1 MSKGADRVAPENVLQ
16 ARVMKPAISFAAIP
30 GRRRT
35 TLELAGEIER
45 RGFAGLYCPSFGDG
59 LGLCEALALVTPRV
73 PFGTSIVN
81 IYTRHAHDYAKTACL
96 IHELAPGRFRFG
108 IGVSHAPVN
117 AHYGVRTG
125 KPIEDVRRFVADLR
139 SGARGND
146 ELPPIVLAAL
156 RKPMARLASE
166 IAEGAVWANAAR
178 SHMATSLSCLK
189 PEQRSG
195 DSFFVGNMI
204 PTCICEDR
212 AAAAA
217 VMRKTLRGY
226 ASLPNYQT
234 YWIEAGYEEEM
245 RAVQRAA
252 AAGDGDGIQRAM
264 SDQWLRD
271 VTLFGSAV
279 EVRDGFEAWLAAG
292 VKTPILVPSSAS
304 GGQMKA
310 IEELF
315 AAFA

>member
-1 MSKGADRVAPENVLQ
+1 
-16 ARVMKPAISFAAIP
+16 MKPAISLAAIP
-30 GRRRT
+30 GRRQA
-35 TLELAGEIER
+35 TLDLAGEIER
-45 RGFAGLYCPSFGDG
+45 RGFAGLYCPSFGDP
-59 LGLCEALALVTPRV
+59 LGLCEALALVTRTI

-81 IYTRHAHDYAKTACL
+81 LYTRHAHDYAKTACL

-117 AHYGVRTG
+117 AHYGVKTG
-125 KPIEDVRRFVADLR
+125 KPVDDVRRFVADLR
-139 SGARGND
+139 VGAKGNG

-166 IAEGAVWANAAR
+166 IADGAVWANAAR
-178 SHMATSLSCLK
+178 SHMTISLSSLK
-189 PEQRSG
+189 PTQRS
-195 DSFFVGNMI
+195 SEAFFVGNMI
-204 PTCICEDR
+204 PTCISDDR

-217 VMRKTLRGY
+217 LMRKTLRSY
-226 ASLPNYQT
+226 ASLPNYQN

-252 AAGDGDGIQRAM
+252 AAGDADGIRRAL
-264 SDQWLRD
+264 SDRWLRD
-271 VTLFGSAV
+271 VTLFGTAV
-279 EVRDGFEAWLAAG
+279 EVREGCEAWLAAG
-292 VKTPILVPSSAS
+292 VRTPILVPSSVS

-310 IEELF
+310 IDELL